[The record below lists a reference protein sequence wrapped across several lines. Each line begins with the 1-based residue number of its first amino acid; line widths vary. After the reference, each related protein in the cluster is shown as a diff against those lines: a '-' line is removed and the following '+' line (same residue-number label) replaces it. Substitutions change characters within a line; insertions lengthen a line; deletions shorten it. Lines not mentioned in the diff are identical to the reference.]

1 MSSYNE
7 TWQLNKPAVSAGGG
21 VVVSQHYTAS
31 RIGAAVL
38 EAGGNAMDAAIAAG
52 FAIGT
57 VEPWMSGLGGCGN
70 LLFHDGSSGQT
81 HAVSFGVR
89 ASDALNPVDYP
100 LKSSDEADSDL
111 FGWPSVVD
119 DSNVFGPRSIAVPG
133 YVAGMNEALS
143 RFGSWPLEEV
153 LQPAIGLAR
162 EGMAVD
168 WYASLKISSQAR
180 SLSQFESARNIFL
193 PDGFAPV
200 GEWGGP
206 LPRIEIT
213 NLAATLERL
222 AKSGA
227 ADFYT
232 GEIARSLVKDAA
244 DLGANLTATDL
255 ENYRVT
261 VTPSDEFAYRQC
273 AIHTV
278 PGMTAGPTLQH
289 ALSEIENHAFG
300 DTPVDADFGAY
311 TSALITAYAHRLKT
325 MGDVGEGSSPSCTTH
340 LSVTDRHGNVVALT
354 QTLLSLFGS
363 KVVFPGSGV
372 TMNNGVMWFDPR
384 PGRPNSMAPSK
395 WPLSNMCPAISIGQG
410 KRRALGASGGRRIMP
425 AVYQLLSFLTD
436 HEMTIG
442 EAAHFP
448 RVDVSGSNI
457 VCVDDRLQPGVTGDL
472 PDGFVVERAPNGV
485 YPALYACPNL
495 AEFDE
500 VTGVSS
506 GAAYVA
512 SPWAEAAGAE
522 LVELV

>member
-1 MSSYNE
+1 MSAYNE
-7 TWQLNKPAVSAGGG
+7 TWQLTKPAVSAGGG

-31 RIGAAVL
+31 QIGAAVL

-70 LLFHDGSSGQT
+70 LLFFDSATGKTS
-81 HAVSFGVR
+81 AVSFGVR
-89 ASDALNPVDYP
+89 ASDSLNTADYP
-100 LKSSDEADSDL
+100 LAKSDEADSDL

-119 DSNVFGPRSIAVPG
+119 DRNVYGPKSVAVPG
-133 YVAGMNEALS
+133 YVAGMSEALK
-143 RFGSWPLEEV
+143 RFGSWPLDEA
-153 LQPAIGLAR
+153 LQPALGLAR

-180 SLSQFESARNIFL
+180 ALSQFQAAREIFL

-206 LPRIEIT
+206 LPRIQIT
-213 NLAATLERL
+213 NLDSTLERI
-222 AKSGA
+222 AHAGA

-232 GEIARSLVKDAA
+232 GDIAQSLVSDAQN
-244 DLGANLTATDL
+244 LGATLTATDL
-255 ENYRVT
+255 QNYTVKVT
-261 VTPSDEFAYRQC
+261 SSDQYRYRDTTV
-273 AIHTV
+273 HTV
-278 PGMTAGPTLQH
+278 PGMTAGPTLQR
-289 ALSEIENHAFG
+289 ALSEIKGHGFG
-300 DTPVDADFGAY
+300 DTPVDADYNAY
-311 TSALITAYAHRLKT
+311 TKALITAYADRLAT
-325 MGDVGEGSSPSCTTH
+325 MGDAGDGASPSCTTH

-363 KVVFPGSGV
+363 KVVFPETGI

-384 PGRPNSMAPSK
+384 PERPNSMAPSK
-395 WPLSNMCPAISIGQG
+395 WPLSNMCPAITVGQG

-436 HEMTIG
+436 HAMTIG

-448 RVDVSGSNI
+448 RVDVSGSNV
-457 VCVDDRLQPGVTGDL
+457 VCVDDRLEPDVTGEL
-472 PDGFVVERAPNGV
+472 PKGFVIERAPNGV
-485 YPALYACPNL
+485 YPALYACPNI

-500 VTGVSS
+500 STGVST

-512 SPWAEAAGAE
+512 SPWAQACGAQFRAD
-522 LVELV
+522 